1 MKKVIFIAFLSL
13 SYLFGFNQNVPNP
26 GFEAWIDYGSY
37 EDPKN
42 WQSPNEVTSG
52 LGVFT
57 VSKSTDTY
65 SGNYSVRIESKTIL
79 GGLFK
84 VPGTVTLGQFVIDI
98 NNQTAFI
105 EGGVPFDNRPDK
117 LKGFYKYYPGQGDF
131 MQAFVFLYRRN
142 PDTGLRDTIGTGYYS
157 YADTVDTWSPFETN
171 IIYTSAEEPDSLNI
185 IIMASDILNAVQ
197 GSTLLVDS
205 LMFDYATGL
214 EEPVKSNE
222 RVLAYPNPCNQQITF
237 EVNNEQEDT
246 RLSVY
251 NSTGQLMSME
261 IVTNRQCAVSTGS
274 YQDGVYFYRIRS
286 GSEMKSGT
294 FIVLH

>member
-1 MKKVIFIAFLSL
+1 MKKVMYIAVLSMTF
-13 SYLFGFNQNVPNP
+13 LFGFGQNVPNP

-52 LGVFT
+52 LGIFT

-65 SGNYSVRIESKTIL
+65 SGNYSVRMESKNIL

-84 VPGTVTLGQFVIDI
+84 VPGTVTLGEFVIDI

-131 MQAFVFLYRRN
+131 MQAFVFLYKHN
-142 PDTGLRDTIGTGYYS
+142 QTTGHRDTIGTGYYS
-157 YADTVDTWSPFETN
+157 YADTVDTWSSFETD
-171 IIYTSAEEPDSLNI
+171 IIYTSAEVPDSLNI

-205 LMFDYATGL
+205 LIFDYTTVV
-214 EEPVKSNE
+214 EQPVKASE
-222 RVLAYPNPCNQQITF
+222 LMLAYPNPCNQQITF
-237 EVNNEQEDT
+237 DVAKDWEET
-246 RLSVY
+246 RLSIY
-251 NSTGQLMSME
+251 NSTGQLMFME
-261 IVTNRQCAVSTGS
+261 IIGNKKRVVSTGS
-274 YQDGVYFYRIRS
+274 YQDGVYFYRIKS

-294 FIVLH
+294 FIVSH